1 MSIPQHPDEIM
12 VKNQFYPE
20 GLREIDIWNYY
31 QKYKSLILKETLG
44 RELII
49 FFSTDINKTIVVRK
63 YKDKLIRLTPS
74 NYDTIISGRT
84 LSLHCGIHRVENFGI
99 IDLDTD
105 DFDMAK
111 EAVLDVYPV
120 MERAPFIDNVRVRFT
135 GKTSFHIVLDFKRPL
150 IIDRA
155 KILIKNFLDESPLSD
170 KYDIEYKRRKGVVN
184 LDLAPNKYRGGYITL
199 GSLSV
204 LGLRCMEIPL
214 RSVSGFRKESATV

>member
-1 MSIPQHPDEIM
+1 MSIPQHPDKIM

-20 GLREIDIWNYY
+20 GLKEIDIWNYY
-31 QKYKSLILKETLG
+31 QKYKSLLLRETLG

-49 FFSTDINKTIVVRK
+49 FFSTDVNKTIVVRK
-63 YKDKLIRLTPS
+63 YKEKLIRLTPS
-74 NYDTIISGRT
+74 NYDTVISGRT
-84 LSLHCGIHRVENFGI
+84 LSLHCGMHRAENFGI

-105 DFDMAK
+105 EFDMAK

-120 MERAPFIDNVRVRFT
+120 IEKAPFISDVKIRFT
-135 GKTSFHIVLDFKRPL
+135 GKTSFHIILEYKRPL
-150 IIDRA
+150 MVDRA
-155 KILIKNFLDESPLSD
+155 KVLIKNFLDESPLSN

-184 LDLAPNKYRGGYITL
+184 LDLAPNKYRGGYIAL

-214 RSVSGFRKESATV
+214 KSVRRFRKESASV